1 MTAAL
6 PARPGVVDRWHHVV
20 EHRDLAAL
28 DALIADDAVFS
39 SPAVFTPQ
47 EGKTKV
53 LAYLGAALTV
63 FDGTGFHYVE
73 EWYGDRS
80 AVLEFA
86 TELDGIHVNGIDLF
100 HWNEG
105 DQITS
110 FKVMVRPVKGLQA
123 LIPLMAA
130 QLSQS

>member
-1 MTAAL
+1 MTAPT
-6 PARPGVVDRWHHVV
+6 PARPAVVEAWHRVV

-28 DALIADDAVFS
+28 DALVADDAVFS

-47 EGKTKV
+47 EGKPKV
-53 LAYLGAALTV
+53 LAYLGAALNV
-63 FDGTGFHYVE
+63 FDGTGFRYVE

-86 TELDGIHVNGIDLF
+86 TELDGIHVNGIDLI
-100 HWNEG
+100 HWNDR

>member
-1 MTAAL
+1 MTATT
-6 PARPGVVDRWHHVV
+6 PRRPDVVEAWHRVVDN
-20 EHRDLAAL
+20 RDLAAL
-28 DALIADDAVFS
+28 DALVAENAVFS

-47 EGKTKV
+47 EGKSKV

-63 FDGTGFHYVE
+63 FDGTGFRYVE

-86 TELDGIHVNGIDLF
+86 TELDGVHVNGVDLI
-100 HWNEG
+100 HWNDR

-110 FKVMVRPVKGLQA
+110 FKVMIRPVKGLQA
-123 LIPLMAA
+123 LIPRMAA
-130 QLSQS
+130 QLPQT

>member
-1 MTAAL
+1 MTAPT
-6 PARPGVVDRWHHVV
+6 PARPAVVEAWHRVV

-28 DALIADDAVFS
+28 DALVADDAVFS

-47 EGKTKV
+47 EGKPKV
-53 LAYLGAALTV
+53 LAYLGAALNV
-63 FDGTGFHYVE
+63 FDGTGFRYVE
-73 EWYGDRS
+73 EWYGDHS

-86 TELDGIHVNGIDLF
+86 TELDGIHVNGIDLI
-100 HWNEG
+100 HWNDR

>member
-1 MTAAL
+1 MTAT
-6 PARPGVVDRWHHVV
+6 PARPDVVERWHRVVDN
-20 EHRDLAAL
+20 RDLAAL
-28 DALIADDAVFS
+28 DALVADDAVFS

-47 EGKTKV
+47 EGKPKV

-63 FDGTGFHYVE
+63 FDGTGFRYVE

-86 TELDGIHVNGIDLF
+86 TELDGIHVNGIDLI
-100 HWNEG
+100 HWNDR

>member
-1 MTAAL
+1 MNAEL
-6 PARPGVVDRWHHVV
+6 PVAPRLVTRWHQVVDNH
-20 EHRDLAAL
+20 DLGAL
-28 DALIADDAVFS
+28 DALIAEDAVFS

-47 EGKTKV
+47 EGKAKV
-53 LAYLGAALTV
+53 LAYLRAALTV
-63 FDGTGFHYVE
+63 FTDTGFHYRE
-73 EWYGDRS
+73 EWYADHS

-86 TELDGIHVNGIDLF
+86 TELDGVHVHGVDVV
-100 HWNEG
+100 HWNDN

-110 FKVMVRPVKGLQA
+110 FTVMVRPVKGLQA

>member
-1 MTAAL
+1 MNAEL
-6 PARPGVVDRWHHVV
+6 PVAPRVVTRWHHVV
-20 EHRDLAAL
+20 EHRDLDAL
-28 DALIADDAVFS
+28 DALIAEDAVFT

-47 EGKTKV
+47 EGKAEV

-73 EWYGDRS
+73 EWYSHRS

-86 TELDGIHVNGIDLF
+86 TELDGVHVNGVDIM
-100 HWNEG
+100 HWNDN

>member
-1 MTAAL
+1 MSAAQ
-6 PARPGVVDRWHHVV
+6 PARPAVVDRWHHVV
-20 EHRDLAAL
+20 DHRDLAAL

-47 EGKTKV
+47 EGKPKV

-63 FDGTGFHYVE
+63 FDGTGFRYLE

-86 TELDGIHVNGIDLF
+86 AELDGVHVNGIDLL
-100 HWNEG
+100 HWN
-105 DQITS
+105 DDDRITS

-123 LIPLMAA
+123 LIPLMAG